1 MFNNVAF
8 RFLSSQSLVGII
20 PFLMLPIYTNN
31 FSPEEYGAYGLSI
44 VVISIFSGIGNM
56 GLSVIFER
64 NFHEYKLE
72 NERINYLFS
81 IVSFVSLILII
92 IWGICFF
99 LLGNI
104 ISILKLEN

>member
-20 PFLMLPIYTNN
+20 PFLMPIYTNK

-56 GLSVIFER
+56 GLSVIFED
-64 NFHEYKLE
+64 FHEYKLE

-81 IVSFVSLILII
+81 IVSLVSLY
-92 IWGICFF
+92 
-99 LLGNI
+99 
-104 ISILKLEN
+104 

>member
-1 MFNNVAF
+1 M
-8 RFLSSQSLVGII
+8 VGII
-20 PFLMLPIYTNN
+20 PFLMLPLYTNK
-31 FSPEEYGAYGLSI
+31 FSPEEYGAYGLSFGN
-44 VVISIFSGIGNM
+44 SIFSGIGNM

-81 IVSFVSLILII
+81 IVSFVSLYLII

-99 LLGNI
+99 LLV
-104 ISILKLEN
+104 ILYLF

>member
-20 PFLMLPIYTNN
+20 PFLMLPIYTNK
-31 FSPEEYGAYGLSI
+31 FSPEEYGAYGLTI

-72 NERINYLFS
+72 NERINYL
-81 IVSFVSLILII
+81 SLYCIFCKP
-92 IWGICFF
+92 CFNNY
-99 LLGNI
+99 LGNMFFFI
-104 ISILKLEN
+104 R